1 LTGAEMKDYLEQ
13 DEAALRS
20 GMFRCRAAALL
31 DRSVTLGV
39 AQPFDSGPAKRA
51 RELGIPAYLR
61 TSGGTGLLHL
71 PGDVVWSLVIPR
83 NDPIFGRRFAT
94 DYDRWGSGVVAVLK
108 EQGIHAQWT
117 GPPDLSDEYCLLG
130 RRGKVLSVDGR
141 VLGGAA
147 QHLTAHAL
155 LHHGVIGF
163 DRAPDLISRLFRV
176 DEEVAEGRLIGVRE
190 LRPALSSAELCERLL
205 EHLGRGRIGRPV

>member
-1 LTGAEMKDYLEQ
+1 MGEYLEQ
-13 DEAALRS
+13 DVTALRS
-20 GMFRCRAAALL
+20 GAFHYRAAGLV

-39 AQPFDSGPAKRA
+39 AQTLDSGPAKRA
-51 RELGIPAYLR
+51 RELGIPVYRR
-61 TSGGTGLLHL
+61 TSGGSGLLHL
-71 PGDVVWSLVIPR
+71 PGDLVWSLVIPR

-94 DYDRWGSGVVAVLK
+94 DYERWGAGVVAML
-108 EQGIHAQWT
+108 EELGIHARWT

-163 DRAPDLISRLFRV
+163 DRAPELISRLFRV
-176 DEEVAEGRLIGVRE
+176 DEEVAEGRLVGIRE
-190 LRPALSSAELCERLL
+190 LRPPLASAELCERLV
-205 EHLGRGRIGRPV
+205 EHLGRGKIGRAV